1 MNLFCWGLASDELF
15 SIAMLRPHYWFSLLC
30 LVTLMAGASPPGDA
44 HAADNPANPLIT
56 DRGLF
61 RPLILVTPSLDNAD
75 YRRIREQ
82 LHAQRDAFEQRKMV
96 LYSIEAGNGH
106 RAGRPM
112 TSHETQ
118 AVLEAMD
125 VAPGGPLTVILV
137 GMDGGKKMQLEGFVP
152 PRQVF
157 DIIDNMP
164 IRRSD
169 AERDSP
175 PRTDLPRAP

>member
-1 MNLFCWGLASDELF
+1 MNLFCWGSVTNDFLTL
-15 SIAMLRPHYWFSLLC
+15 AMLRPRYWFALLSLI
-30 LVTLMAGASPPGDA
+30 TLTIGLPSPSEVS
-44 HAADNPANPLIT
+44 AADNPANPLVT

-75 YRRIREQ
+75 FRRIREQ
-82 LHAQRDAFEQRKMV
+82 LQAQRDEFEQRKMV

-112 TSHETQ
+112 TTYETQ
-118 AVLEAMD
+118 AVLEAME
-125 VAPGGPLTVILV
+125 VAPDGPLTVILV
-137 GMDGGKKMQLEGFVP
+137 GMDGGKKMQLEGFVA

-164 IRRSD
+164 IRRRE
-169 AERDSP
+169 AEGTSSGVPAR
-175 PRTDLPRAP
+175 

>member
-1 MNLFCWGLASDELF
+1 
-15 SIAMLRPHYWFSLLC
+15 MLRLRYWFTLLG
-30 LVTLMAGASPPGDA
+30 LVTLTIGLPSSGHAL
-44 HAADNPANPLIT
+44 AADNPANPLVT

-75 YRRIREQ
+75 YHRIRMQ
-82 LHAQRDAFEQRKMV
+82 LQAQRDAFEQRKMV

-112 TSHETQ
+112 TPYETQ

-125 VAPGGPLTVILV
+125 VSPDGPLTVILV

-169 AERDSP
+169 NERETP
-175 PRTDLPRAP
+175 NQAPRP

>member
-1 MNLFCWGLASDELF
+1 
-15 SIAMLRPHYWFSLLC
+15 MLRLRYWFTLLG
-30 LVTLMAGASPPGDA
+30 LVTLTIGLSSSGHAL
-44 HAADNPANPLIT
+44 AADNPANPLVT

-75 YRRIREQ
+75 YHRIRMQ
-82 LHAQRDAFEQRKMV
+82 LQAQRDAFEQRKMV

-112 TSHETQ
+112 TPYETQ
-118 AVLEAMD
+118 AVLKAMD
-125 VAPGGPLTVILV
+125 VSPDGPLTVILV

-169 AERDSP
+169 NERETPNQAPSP
-175 PRTDLPRAP
+175 